1 MKSKLVLATTLLS
14 LLPASTNARSVSS
27 PDGKFVVEV
36 GSNRSVLKDRAGNV
50 LVELEPDIGAPH
62 LKVQVMWAPDS
73 KAVALAIDDKRAT
86 MISLGW
92 QTADEKWL
100 SKSDSDDMV
109 LRAEKEAGGRTVYEQ
124 RKLLDWK
131 GPALEVEGELATTAK
146 QGYHYTYLDRV
157 IDKQVV
163 STGFEPIE

>member
-1 MKSKLVLATTLLS
+1 MKSKLVLTFALLC
-14 LLPASTNARSVSS
+14 LLPALANGRSVPS

-50 LVELEPDIGAPH
+50 LVELEPDIGAPQ

-73 KAVALAIDDKRAT
+73 KSVALAIDDKRAT

-92 QTADEKWL
+92 QIADEKWL

-109 LRAEKEAGGRTVYEQ
+109 LRAEKEVGGRTVYEH
-124 RKLLDWK
+124 RKLLAWK
-131 GPALEVEGELATTAK
+131 APALEIEGELATTAK
-146 QGYHYTYLDRV
+146 QGYHYTYVDRV

-163 STGFEPIE
+163 STGFEPVR